1 MEQDKTYW
9 NNKGK
14 YEKVN
19 DFVWMFIPL
28 TGEVKGYAQEVNKAL
43 ESVRIL
49 NRFYYDIYNNG
60 GCNLCGYES
69 SDSYVTEWYH
79 DYENQLE
86 YLLSFTFG
94 YLDYYKL
101 RGIKNSLKSEI
112 INGSLDYKKLER
124 FTDYVM
130 LKAFRTIK
138 THLTK

>member
-1 MEQDKTYW
+1 MKHEKTYW

-14 YEKVN
+14 YQKQSQ
-19 DFVWMFIPL
+19 FIWMLIPEM
-28 TGEVKGYAQEVNKAL
+28 GEVKGYAQEVNKAL
-43 ESVRIL
+43 ESARIL

-69 SDSYVTEWYH
+69 SDSYVTHWCH

-86 YLLSFTFG
+86 YLLNFTFG

-101 RGIKNSLKSEI
+101 RDIKNSLKSEI
-112 INGSLDYKKLER
+112 INGSLDCEKLER

-130 LKAFRTIK
+130 IKGFRTIK
-138 THLTK
+138 NHLKK